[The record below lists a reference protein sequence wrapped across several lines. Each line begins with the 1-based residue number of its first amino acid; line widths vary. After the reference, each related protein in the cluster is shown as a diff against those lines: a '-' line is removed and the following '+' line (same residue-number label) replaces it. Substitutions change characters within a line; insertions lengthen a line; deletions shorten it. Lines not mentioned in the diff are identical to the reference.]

1 MTKQQLRRYI
11 RQQKET
17 MPESEILRRSRILV
31 SRLEKEPVYRN
42 AAAIYG
48 YYPFNQE
55 VRLLPLLEDALA
67 QGKRVALPRVAR
79 GQMQFFFIPSLADT
93 IPGYR
98 GIREP
103 APFCPP
109 ANDPTALV
117 ILPGLAFDHSG
128 NRLGYGGGFYDR
140 FLSREPGHPTIALC
154 YDFQMVDILETDT
167 FDHPADRV
175 LWE

>member
-93 IPGYR
+93 IPG
-98 GIREP
+98 
-103 APFCPP
+103 ACP
-109 ANDPTALV
+109 L
-117 ILPGLAFDHSG
+117 LSPGQRSHRAGHSSG
-128 NRLGYGGGFYDR
+128 TCL
-140 FLSREPGHPTIALC
+140 
-154 YDFQMVDILETDT
+154 
-167 FDHPADRV
+167 
-175 LWE
+175 